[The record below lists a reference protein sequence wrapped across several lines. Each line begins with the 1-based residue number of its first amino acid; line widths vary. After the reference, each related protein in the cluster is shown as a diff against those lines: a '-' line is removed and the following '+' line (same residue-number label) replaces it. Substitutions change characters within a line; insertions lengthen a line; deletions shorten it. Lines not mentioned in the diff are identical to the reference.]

1 MKFKKSLCA
10 LLAAAL
16 LAGCSGGTPSG
27 GSSGSGGSGEPAAP
41 KSITVAITDDLNTMD
56 HHVATDGRSF
66 IFHSLCIG
74 GLAELDAD
82 GQPQPDLAE
91 KWDVSEDGKT
101 YTFHL
106 RDGIKWSNGDPVT
119 ANDFV
124 YSWRRLVDPALAS
137 EYNFIVST
145 INVTNAAACI
155 DGSMPLD
162 KLGVEATDDKTFVVH
177 LDLPCGFLLGLMAFP
192 SFFPLNQKFF
202 EAQGDQYSLTIDNL
216 LFCGPYKM
224 TTWQPGAEYVFTKN
238 PEYWNAANQGDYV
251 DEVIFKF
258 VPEAQTA
265 VMSYK
270 NGDVDVVTLTS
281 ELVEANQSDPGYVSR
296 LQGYAWRL
304 NLNQSTSTKGFEG
317 NTKFQNLNLRKA
329 LGLSID
335 REAIAKDV
343 LKDGSVALEG
353 FIPKEFAYGPD
364 GTEYRKGVGNLL
376 AYDVA
381 AAAEAYEQAK
391 KELGGD
397 VTVELLYEDSE
408 ASKAVAENIQ
418 SMWVKALPGITVNLA
433 SKTKKE
439 RLALMNNLEYEIG
452 LTRWGPDYADPQTYL
467 DLFKSNLPGYN
478 NYYFNDE
485 YDAYLDKGE
494 TGADA
499 ADAAARWADM
509 VAAEKIIVEDYGIIP
524 VYQNGGAMLINPKV
538 TGIEFHSAG
547 VDSFRHVKKAD

>member
-1 MKFKKSLCA
+1 MKLKKSLAA
-10 LLAAAL
+10 LLAATML
-16 LAGCSGGTPSG
+16 VGCSGGGSNNGG
-27 GSSGSGGSGEPAAP
+27 GSSGSGDDAGKG
-41 KSITVAITDDLNTMD
+41 SITVAITDDLNTMD

-66 IFHSLCIG
+66 IFQSLCIG

-91 KWDVSEDGKT
+91 SWDISDDGLI

-106 RDGIKWSNGDPVT
+106 RDNIKWSNGDPVT
-119 ANDFV
+119 AQDFV
-124 YSWRRLVDPALAS
+124 YGWKRLVDPALAS

-145 INVTNAAACI
+145 INVHNAADVI
-155 DGSMPLD
+155 DGKLPLD
-162 KLGVEATDDKTFVVH
+162 DLGVEAVDDKTFRVT

-202 EAQGDQYSLTIDNL
+202 EAQGDQYALGIDNL
-216 LFCGPYKM
+216 LFCGPYTM
-224 TTWQPGAEYVFTKN
+224 TTWEPGAEYVFTKN
-238 PEYWNAANQGDYV
+238 PNYWNAEKQDQYV

-270 NGDVDVVTLTS
+270 GGDVDVVTLTS
-281 ELVEANQSDPGYVSR
+281 ELVEANASDPGYVSR

-304 NLNQSTSTKGFEG
+304 NLNQSTKVIAG
-317 NTKFQNLNLRKA
+317 NTKYQNFNLRKA

-335 REAIAKDV
+335 REAIANDV

-376 AYDVA
+376 SYDVA
-381 AAAEAYEQAK
+381 AAAAAYEEAK

-418 SMWVKALPGITVNLA
+418 NMWVKNLPGITVNLA

-439 RLALMNNLEYEIG
+439 RLALMNGLEYEVG
-452 LTRWGPDYADPQTYL
+452 LTRWGPDYADPQTFL

-485 YDAYLDKGE
+485 YDKYLDAAE
-494 TGADA
+494 LGADA
-499 ADAAARWADM
+499 ADPAARWADM
-509 VAAEKIIVEDYGIIP
+509 VAAEKILVEDFGIIP
-524 VYQNGGAMLINPKV
+524 VYQNGGAMLINPNVK
-538 TGIEFHSAG
+538 GIEFHSAG
-547 VDSFRHVKKAD
+547 VDSFRHVTKAQ